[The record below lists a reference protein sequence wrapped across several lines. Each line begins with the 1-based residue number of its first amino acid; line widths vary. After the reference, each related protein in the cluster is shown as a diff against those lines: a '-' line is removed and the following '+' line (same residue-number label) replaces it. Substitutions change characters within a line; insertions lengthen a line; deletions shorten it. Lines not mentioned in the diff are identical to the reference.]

1 MQNTPQVKNQELPT
15 LFYLGFFRPLK
26 RIPVETYRLFE
37 LQEYIRRTIAL
48 NVPEPVWIRCELA
61 QISESRGHR
70 YLELVE
76 KDDESDELIAQS
88 SAVIWQRTYRRIR
101 RQRGKQL
108 QEVLREGMSVLL
120 KVKVDFH
127 ERYGLKL
134 MVEDID
140 PTFTMGELEMRR
152 RAIMERL
159 QTEDLLG
166 KNRSVSL
173 PLVLQRIAV
182 LSAESAA
189 GYADFSEQLA
199 NNPYGFRIEWTLFP
213 AAMQGQ
219 QVEREMLRQ
228 LRKIERRRHLY
239 DAIVVIRGGGARLDL
254 AAFDRYE
261 LAVAMAQASLPVL
274 TGIGHEI
281 DETVLDHVVH
291 GSLKTPTAVA
301 EFIVQHN
308 ARFDTELWQTGQW
321 IGRRVQQMIT
331 DEILRL
337 DHTSGMLADTTNR
350 LIRQRWDQVAFAKK
364 QLPFLVRTKLKQA
377 QVLLDFQEQV
387 NSLLSVEG
395 TLHRGFS
402 ITYRSGQ
409 PVLSA
414 AEVEEEDT
422 LTTQFKDGRIH
433 SVVNQGGGRKKGK
446 KSDQ

>member
-1 MQNTPQVKNQELPT
+1 LV
-15 LFYLGFFRPLK
+15 FFDRSK
-26 RIPVETYRLFE
+26 IIPVETYRLFE
-37 LQEYIRRTIAL
+37 LQQYIRRTIAL

-61 QISESRGHR
+61 QVSESRGHR

-76 KDDESDELIAQS
+76 KDDQSDELIAQS

-120 KVKVDFH
+120 KVQVDFH

-134 MVEDID
+134 MVEDVD
-140 PTFTMGELEMRR
+140 PGYTMGELEMRR
-152 RAIMERL
+152 RAILERL

-173 PLVLQRIAV
+173 PMVLQRIAV

-189 GYADFSEQLA
+189 GYADFKEQLA

-213 AAMQGQ
+213 TAMQGQ
-219 QVEREMLRQ
+219 QVEQEMLRQ
-228 LRKIERRRHLY
+228 LHKIERRRHLY

-261 LAVAMAQASLPVL
+261 LAAAMAQASLPVL

-281 DETVLDHVVH
+281 DETVLDQVVN
-291 GSLKTPTAVA
+291 SALKTPTAVA

-308 ARFDTELWQTGQW
+308 ARFDAELWQAGQW
-321 IGRRVQQMIT
+321 IGRRVQQMLT
-331 DEILRL
+331 TEVFRMDRTAGLLKDTSHRL
-337 DHTSGMLADTTNR
+337 
-350 LIRQRWDQVAFAKK
+350 LIKESDQVAFAKK
-364 QLPFLVRTKLKQA
+364 QLPFLIRTKLKEA
-377 QVLLDFQEQV
+377 EVLLDFQEQV
-387 NSLLSVEG
+387 NSLLSVESA
-395 TLHRGFS
+395 LRRGFS

-409 PVLSA
+409 PVASSFGIT
-414 AEVEEEDT
+414 EGDI
-422 LTTQFKDGRIH
+422 LTTHFRGGRVH
-433 SVVNQGGGRKKGK
+433 SVVNQVAGRKKGK
-446 KSDQ
+446 KSDQKSG

>member
-1 MQNTPQVKNQELPT
+1 M
-15 LFYLGFFRPLK
+15 
-26 RIPVETYRLFE
+26 ETYRLFE
-37 LQEYIRRTIAL
+37 LQQYIRRTIAL

-61 QISESRGHR
+61 QVSESRGHR

-120 KVKVDFH
+120 KVQVDFH

-134 MVEDID
+134 MVEDVD
-140 PTFTMGELEMRR
+140 PGYTMGELEMRR
-152 RAIMERL
+152 RAILERL

-173 PLVLQRIAV
+173 PVVLQRIAV

-189 GYADFSEQLA
+189 GYADFKEQLA

-213 AAMQGQ
+213 TAMQGQ
-219 QVEREMLRQ
+219 QVEQEMLRQ
-228 LRKIERRRHLY
+228 LHKIERHRHLY

-261 LAVAMAQASLPVL
+261 LAAAMAQASLPVL

-281 DETVLDHVVH
+281 DETVLDQVVH
-291 GSLKTPTAVA
+291 SALKTPTAVA

-308 ARFDTELWQTGQW
+308 ARFDAELWQAGQW
-321 IGRRVQQMIT
+321 IGRRVQQMLT
-331 DEILRL
+331 AEVLRMDRTAGL
-337 DHTSGMLADTTNR
+337 LKDASRR
-350 LIRQRWDQVAFAKK
+350 LLIKQSDQVAFAKK
-364 QLPFLVRTKLKQA
+364 QLPFLIRTKLKEA
-377 QVLLDFQEQV
+377 EVLLDFQEQV
-387 NSLLSVEG
+387 NVLLSAESA
-395 TLHRGFS
+395 LRRGFS

-409 PVLSA
+409 PITSSFGIT
-414 AEVEEEDT
+414 EGDT
-422 LTTQFKDGRIH
+422 LTTHFRDGRVH
-433 SVVNQGGGRKKGK
+433 SVVNQVAGRKKGK
-446 KSDQ
+446 KTDRKTG

>member
-1 MQNTPQVKNQELPT
+1 M
-15 LFYLGFFRPLK
+15 
-26 RIPVETYRLFE
+26 ETYRLFE

-61 QISESRGHR
+61 QLNESRGHR

-76 KDDESDELIAQS
+76 KDVDSEELIAQA
-88 SAVIWQRTYRRIR
+88 SAVIWQSTYRRIR

-120 KVKVDFH
+120 KVRVDFH

-134 MVEDID
+134 MVEDVD
-140 PTFTMGELEMRR
+140 PSYTMGELEMRR

-159 QTEDLLG
+159 LAEELLG
-166 KNRSVSL
+166 KNRSVPL
-173 PLVLQRIAV
+173 PRVLQRIAV

-189 GYADFSEQLA
+189 GYADFKEQLR

-213 AAMQGQ
+213 TAMQGQ

-228 LRKIERRRHLY
+228 LRKIERQRHLY

-261 LAVAMAQASLPVL
+261 LAAAMARSALPVL

-291 GSLKTPTAVA
+291 AALKTPTAVA

-308 ARFDTELWQTGQW
+308 ARFDTELWQAGQW
-321 IGRRVQQMIT
+321 IGRRVQQMLTNEAI
-331 DEILRL
+331 RL
-337 DHTSGMLADTTNR
+337 DRSAGMLDDLSHR
-350 LIRQRWDQVAFAKK
+350 VLQQQLDQVAFAKK
-364 QLPFLVRTKLKQA
+364 QLPFLVRTKLKEA

-387 NSLLSVEG
+387 SSLLSIEG
-395 TLHRGFS
+395 TLRRGFS
-402 ITYRSGQ
+402 ITYRSGY
-409 PVLSA
+409 PITSA
-414 AEVEEEDT
+414 REASAGES
-422 LTTQFKDGRIH
+422 LITQFQDGRVH
-433 SVVNQGGGRKKGK
+433 SVVNQVAERKKRK
-446 KSDQ
+446 KSDQKDG